1 MRPAG
6 LDQILAF
13 YLRPQGR
20 IGRSEFALG
29 VLLLWLITLIVLL
42 LLVRFADAAP
52 LLAPL
57 LFVLTLPLTIGMAV
71 LVVKRC
77 HDLGLPGSFMLLMF
91 VPLIGIVWLVALLF
105 IPGNAAPNAY
115 GAPPTFRSD

>member
-42 LLVRFADAAP
+42 LLV
-52 LLAPL
+52 
-57 LFVLTLPLTIGMAV
+57 VIT
-71 LVVKRC
+71 
-77 HDLGLPGSFMLLMF
+77 
-91 VPLIGIVWLVALLF
+91 
-105 IPGNAAPNAY
+105 
-115 GAPPTFRSD
+115 